1 MSPIFLGTISAEGK
15 LLLDKSEQ
23 FKHYLH
29 TFPTGKRVEVTV
41 SKVRRKRTPDQNA
54 WYWGVA
60 VKMIAEETGHEP
72 DEIHDALKHEFCPKV
87 LIGNLVA
94 VKSTKKLDTVEFGDN
109 MMEKVV
115 RWAAENLH
123 MVIPMPPPKDSAGE
137 VTV

>member
-1 MSPIFLGTISAEGK
+1 MTPIFLGQINEGK
-15 LLLDKSEQ
+15 LSLDKSEQ
-23 FKHYLH
+23 FKQYLH
-29 TFPTGKRVEVTV
+29 TLNGKRIELTV

-60 VKMIAEETGHEP
+60 VKMIAQETGHEP

-94 VKSTKKLDTVEFGDN
+94 VKSTTKLDTVEFGDN

-123 MVIPMPPPKDSAGE
+123 MVIPMPPPKDSVGE
-137 VTV
+137 ITV

>member
-1 MSPIFLGTISAEGK
+1 MTPVFWGTIRAPS
-15 LLLDKSEQ
+15 LLLDKPEQ
-23 FKHYLH
+23 FRRYLKSLD
-29 TFPTGKRVEVTV
+29 GKRVEVNV

-87 LIGNLVA
+87 IIGNLVA
-94 VKSTKKLDTVEFGDN
+94 VKSTTKLDTIEFGDN

-123 MVIPMPPPKDSAGE
+123 MVIPMPPPKDSAGK
-137 VTV
+137 VMV